1 MHAWHRV
8 LGVEGGGVGEVVL
21 ARVAAKR
28 GWVMRVERKG
38 VEFDSVT
45 YECAVRRITCQ
56 KGTCT
61 T

>member
-1 MHAWHRV
+1 M
-8 LGVEGGGVGEVVL
+8 LGMRGVKFSELKVVVL
-21 ARVAAKR
+21 VKVAAKQ
-28 GWVMRVERKG
+28 GWVMRVEREG

-45 YECAVRRITCQ
+45 YERAVQRITCQ